1 MLVKF
6 FKYEPSKNQIEVYE
20 KSELNG
26 KEELII
32 SDFEGNSFNYQ
43 VKCRC
48 IDWEHLKEE
57 LNNYKEILIDEKV
70 INLPDYQFIVRKGV
84 EDIRNGKYQKI
95 VLSRFKRIEKSINL
109 EATFKNICQKFSNFY
124 CYILIDNELGIW
136 CGASPET
143 LVQVSN
149 KKAFTVSLAGT
160 KKNDDSI
167 EFTEKEQHEQG
178 LVTDFIIHHLK
189 TKGYNS
195 KLGESEILQY
205 GNISHLYN
213 KIEITEDIN
222 TSDAIGL
229 AKILHPT
236 PAVCGYPR
244 NIALEYI
251 KTYEAYERQLYAG
264 FIGICNT
271 QKNDATF
278 FVNLRCFQ
286 VLKHGI
292 RIYGGAGIT
301 IDSNPLKEYV
311 ETENKIE
318 SIQNNIVY
326 EE

>member
-6 FKYEPSKNQIEVYE
+6 FKYDPTKSLIEVYE
-20 KSELNG
+20 TNELIG
-26 KEELII
+26 ETELII
-32 SDFEGNSFNYQ
+32 SDFEGNTFNYQ
-43 VKCRC
+43 VTCRC
-48 IDWEHLKEE
+48 ISWGDLKQEIKI
-57 LNNYKEILIDEKV
+57 YKEILIDEKN
-70 INLPDYQFIVRKGV
+70 INLLDYQFIVSKGI

-95 VLSRFKRIEKSINL
+95 VLSRFKRIEKSVNL
-109 EATFKNICQKFSNFY
+109 EDTFKNICQKFSNFY

-213 KIEITEDIN
+213 KIEIIEDIN

-251 KTYEAYERQLYAG
+251 KNYEAYERQLYAG
-264 FIGICNT
+264 FIGVSNSQT
-271 QKNDATF
+271 NDATF

-301 IDSNPLKEYV
+301 IDSNPLKEYL
-311 ETENKIE
+311 ETENKIV
-318 SIQNNIVY
+318 SIQYNIVY